1 MSQQNQAVSYGNPL
15 QTAAITALIAAFAAT
30 RSLAVKIAVIAANT
44 VNTVSGYVI
53 AGTSVVFNVT
63 DEHGNPLPDFP
74 AIECKRTGKF
84 ALPTIRSYKEANV
97 PNTLQPYPNGAT
109 AFDAALFADS
119 HVRKQNGAWLRRS
132 PQAATGALVGAQVQA
147 PATSA
152 VTIPAEAPAKPA
164 AKPEP
169 AVKK

>member
-1 MSQQNQAVSYGNPL
+1 MTQQNQAVSYGNPL

-30 RSLAVKIAVIAANT
+30 RQMAVKIAVIAANT

-53 AGTSVVFNVT
+53 AGTSIVFNVT
-63 DEHGNPLPDFP
+63 DEQGNLLPDFP

-97 PNTLQPYPNGAT
+97 PNTLQAYPNGAT

-132 PQAATGALVGAQVQA
+132 PQAATSALVGAQVQA

-152 VTIPAEAPAKPA
+152 VTIPAEPVKPA
-164 AKPEP
+164 AKPES
-169 AVKK
+169 AAKK